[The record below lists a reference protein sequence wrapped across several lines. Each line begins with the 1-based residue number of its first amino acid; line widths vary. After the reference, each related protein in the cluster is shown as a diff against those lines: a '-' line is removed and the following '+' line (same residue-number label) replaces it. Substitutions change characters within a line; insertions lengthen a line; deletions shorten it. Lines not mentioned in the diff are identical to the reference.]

1 MTSRGWAFAT
11 IVSAMVAFLALAGPA
26 RADRRVALVIGNAAY
41 LDAPRLKNPA
51 NDAADMRAKLKALGF
66 ELHGGDNLDR
76 TAFVAALRTFGRAAE
91 TSDVALVF
99 YAGHGIQASGQNYLV
114 PVDARVEYEPEL
126 GLVLVPFDEVLRQ
139 LNRGPAVKIVML
151 DACRDNPFAKTL
163 SRTLGTRS
171 TEVLGRGLT
180 VVQRVSGTYI
190 AYATQPDAVAQDGDG
205 RNSPFTAALL
215 RHMDAP
221 GTSLPDMMVEV
232 RRSVMTATG
241 GRQVP
246 WDTSSLTGHFA
257 FRPAAAVAAPAR
269 VAQGAVAP
277 PPAAPAAASAPDDP
291 RLADMAAWLAT
302 QGSSDPRDFETY
314 LKTFPQGLYARQA
327 RERLAALRPAAQT
340 AAPSTSLAAPAP
352 SPPAPAAPETPPV
365 AAPAAAAEPGHPNP
379 DLPSPLLANQEM
391 LAGLTA
397 LAIGAAR
404 DLMEKK
410 EPPPPPIDPA
420 ILAKLAETP
429 LASIPKSPALMADA
443 LKLGETAFAKNCVAC
458 HGVGADP
465 VAGPLAPRDRSWLW
479 GGDLAAVHQSIQWG
493 IRTDNAKMRGMWM
506 PAFGSGEILKSKE
519 IAELAVYVD
528 FLSDKTLKPTE
539 YGRKSFAENCA
550 ACHGD
555 RGTGNPEMGTPDL
568 TGAVRMYGRGAGTIA
583 QITDPRHG
591 SCAAW
596 EPRLGAATV
605 KALAL
610 WVQSKNPPAPATTRR
625 R

>member
-11 IVSAMVAFLALAGPA
+11 IVSAMVAFLALVGPA
-26 RADRRVALVIGNAAY
+26 LADRRVALVIGNAAY

-66 ELHGGDNLDR
+66 ELHGGDDLDR

-257 FRPAAAVAAPAR
+257 FRPAAPAAAPAR
-269 VAQGAVAP
+269 VAQADAAPPPSVAAPAPAAPAP
-277 PPAAPAAASAPDDP
+277 PPAAPPVAAAAS
-291 RLADMAAWLAT
+291 
-302 QGSSDPRDFETY
+302 
-314 LKTFPQGLYARQA
+314 
-327 RERLAALRPAAQT
+327 
-340 AAPSTSLAAPAP
+340 
-352 SPPAPAAPETPPV
+352 
-365 AAPAAAAEPGHPNP
+365 EPGHPNP

-420 ILAKLAETP
+420 VLAKLAETP

-479 GGDLAAVHQSIQWG
+479 GGDLSAVHQSIQWG
-493 IRTDNAKMRGMWM
+493 IRTDNAKMRDMSM
-506 PAFGSGEILKSKE
+506 PAFGRDEILKSKE

-591 SCAAW
+591 SCVAW